1 MQANEQKTT
10 RDYNSSYPKRR
21 FRPRAISYVK
31 RFETFKEGFSEIIKF
46 NPELKNYCGRDP
58 IAVNV
63 IAAMLN
69 SVKDNIPT
77 TDNPNYPNTLSL
89 SIDAKEIGFK
99 TDINIAI
106 GWRTEYFFREGKTYY
121 NFRISFFTIPTYKKS
136 IIEEM
141 VQSGWK
147 KIERG
152 NGYHSH
158 FWDKTSDK
166 PNMKKNRRFHSDS
179 QKISTI
185 PKNRQESVDLLP
197 ESDEDIENIPESHIH
212 AETTTPTP
220 DPDNKVEIVP
230 TDKVEDIE
238 NIPESHI
245 HEETTTPT
253 SEPDNKVEIVPTD
266 EVEDI
271 GNVPFPSKKH
281 LLQHLKLREEEE
293 NSIRNAVAADNAQT
307 FKDPK
312 DSVVKSPVNGT
323 YIVTHNNKTNV
334 INMNDP
340 ENENNL
346 GIIIDRENKTATYP
360 DGTVFNLN
368 F

>member
-10 RDYNSSYPKRR
+10 RGYNNSYPKRR

-58 IAVNV
+58 IAINV

-89 SIDAKEIGFK
+89 SIDAKEVGFK

-147 KIERG
+147 KIERRDG
-152 NGYHSH
+152 HHNH
-158 FWDKTSDK
+158 FEDKTSDK
-166 PNMKKNRRFHSDS
+166 SNMKKNRRYRSDS

-185 PKNRQESVDLLP
+185 PKDRQESVDLLP
-197 ESDEDIENIPESHIH
+197 DSDEDIGSVPYPSHAH
-212 AETTTPTP
+212 TETTTPTP
-220 DPDNKVEIVP
+220 
-230 TDKVEDIE
+230 
-238 NIPESHI
+238 
-245 HEETTTPT
+245 
-253 SEPDNKVEIVPTD
+253 EPDNKVEIVPTD

-271 GNVPFPSKKH
+271 GNAPYPSHAETTTPESVDEVEAEDNSAKH
-281 LLQHLKLREEEE
+281 VV
-293 NSIRNAVAADNAQT
+293 SADIAQT

-360 DGTVFNLN
+360 DGTVFNLD

>member
-166 PNMKKNRRFHSDS
+166 ANMKKNRRFHSDS

-185 PKNRQESVDLLP
+185 PKDRQEAVDLLP
-197 ESDEDIENIPESHIH
+197 DSD
-212 AETTTPTP
+212 
-220 DPDNKVEIVP
+220 
-230 TDKVEDIE
+230 EDIE

-253 SEPDNKVEIVPTD
+253 SEPDNKVEIAPTD

-293 NSIRNAVAADNAQT
+293 NSIRNTVAADIEQT

>member
-1 MQANEQKTT
+1 MQTNNEKTT
-10 RDYNSSYPKRR
+10 RGYNSSYPKRR

-31 RFETFKEGFSEIIKF
+31 KFETFKEGFSEIIKF

-89 SIDAKEIGFK
+89 SIAAKEVGFK

-141 VQSGWK
+141 VQTGWK

-152 NGYHSH
+152 DDHHSH
-158 FWDKTSDK
+158 FGDKASDK
-166 PNMKKNRRFHSDS
+166 PNMKKNRRYRSDS

-185 PKNRQESVDLLP
+185 PKDRQESVDLLP
-197 ESDEDIENIPESHIH
+197 DSDDDIGNVHVSHIH
-212 AETTTPTP
+212 AETTKL
-220 DPDNKVEIVP
+220 DPVDE
-230 TDKVEDIE
+230 
-238 NIPESHI
+238 
-245 HEETTTPT
+245 
-253 SEPDNKVEIVPTD
+253 VEIVPTD

-271 GNVPFPSKKH
+271 GNVPASHIHAETTKLDSVDEVEVEDDSAKH
-281 LLQHLKLREEEE
+281 VV
-293 NSIRNAVAADNAQT
+293 SADVAQT
-307 FKDPK
+307 FKEPK

-346 GIIIDRENKTATYP
+346 GITIDRENKTATYP
-360 DGTVFNLN
+360 DGTVFNLD

>member
-63 IAAMLN
+63 ITAMLN

-212 AETTTPTP
+212 EETTTPTP
-220 DPDNKVEIVP
+220 
-230 TDKVEDIE
+230 
-238 NIPESHI
+238 
-245 HEETTTPT
+245 
-253 SEPDNKVEIVPTD
+253 EPDNKVEIVPTD

>member
-185 PKNRQESVDLLP
+185 PKDRQESVDLLP
-197 ESDEDIENIPESHIH
+197 DSDDDIGNITESRIH

-220 DPDNKVEIVP
+220 
-230 TDKVEDIE
+230 
-238 NIPESHI
+238 
-245 HEETTTPT
+245 
-253 SEPDNKVEIVPTD
+253 EPDNKVEIVPTD

-271 GNVPFPSKKH
+271 GNAPFPSHVETDVPEHDNKIEVEDNSAKKVI
-281 LLQHLKLREEEE
+281 
-293 NSIRNAVAADNAQT
+293 SSDIAQT

-312 DSVVKSPVNGT
+312 DSIVKSPVNGT

>member
-1 MQANEQKTT
+1 MQANNEKTT
-10 RDYNSSYPKRR
+10 RGYNSSYPRR

-31 RFETFKEGFSEIIKF
+31 KFETFKEGFSEIIKF

-89 SIDAKEIGFK
+89 SIAAKEVGFK

-152 NGYHSH
+152 DDHHSH
-158 FWDKTSDK
+158 FGDKATDK
-166 PNMKKNRRFHSDS
+166 PNMKKNRRYRSDS

-185 PKNRQESVDLLP
+185 PKDRQESVDLLP
-197 ESDEDIENIPESHIH
+197 DSDDDIGNVPASHIH
-212 AETTTPTP
+212 VETTKL
-220 DPDNKVEIVP
+220 DPVDE
-230 TDKVEDIE
+230 
-238 NIPESHI
+238 
-245 HEETTTPT
+245 
-253 SEPDNKVEIVPTD
+253 VEIVPTD

-271 GNVPFPSKKH
+271 GNVHASHIHAETTKLNPVDEVEVEDDSAKH
-281 LLQHLKLREEEE
+281 VV
-293 NSIRNAVAADNAQT
+293 SADVAQT
-307 FKDPK
+307 FKEPK

-334 INMNDP
+334 INLNDP

-360 DGTVFNLN
+360 DGTVFNLD

>member
-89 SIDAKEIGFK
+89 SVDAKEIGFK

-106 GWRTEYFFREGKTYY
+106 GWRTEYFFKEGKTYY

-220 DPDNKVEIVP
+220 
-230 TDKVEDIE
+230 
-238 NIPESHI
+238 
-245 HEETTTPT
+245 
-253 SEPDNKVEIVPTD
+253 EPDNKVEIVPTD

-271 GNVPFPSKKH
+271 ENATFPSH
-281 LLQHLKLREEEE
+281 VETDDPEHDNNIEVED
-293 NSIRNAVAADNAQT
+293 NSSKQEASDIAQT
-307 FKDPK
+307 LDPK
-312 DSVVKSPVNGT
+312 DSIVKSPVNGT

>member
-147 KIERG
+147 KIEKG

-197 ESDEDIENIPESHIH
+197 DSDDDNRNIPESHIH
-212 AETTTPTP
+212 A
-220 DPDNKVEIVP
+220 
-230 TDKVEDIE
+230 
-238 NIPESHI
+238 
-245 HEETTTPT
+245 ETTTPT

-271 GNVPFPSKKH
+271 GNSTSQSHVETDAPEPDNKVKVEDNNSKH
-281 LLQHLKLREEEE
+281 V
-293 NSIRNAVAADNAQT
+293 VAADIAQT

-312 DSVVKSPVNGT
+312 DSIVKSPVNGT

>member
-89 SIDAKEIGFK
+89 SVDAKEIGFK

-106 GWRTEYFFREGKTYY
+106 GWRTEYFFKEGKTYY

-185 PKNRQESVDLLP
+185 PKNRQESIDLLP

-220 DPDNKVEIVP
+220 
-230 TDKVEDIE
+230 
-238 NIPESHI
+238 
-245 HEETTTPT
+245 
-253 SEPDNKVEIVPTD
+253 EPDNKVEIVPTD

-271 GNVPFPSKKH
+271 GNAPFPSHVETAVPEHDNKVEVEDNSSKH
-281 LLQHLKLREEEE
+281 V
-293 NSIRNAVAADNAQT
+293 VAADIAQT

>member
-10 RDYNSSYPKRR
+10 RDHNSSYPKRR

-166 PNMKKNRRFHSDS
+166 PNLQKNRRFHSDS

-185 PKNRQESVDLLP
+185 PKDRQESVDLLP
-197 ESDEDIENIPESHIH
+197 DSDDDVVNIPESHIH

-220 DPDNKVEIVP
+220 DPDNKVEIA
-230 TDKVEDIE
+230 
-238 NIPESHI
+238 
-245 HEETTTPT
+245 
-253 SEPDNKVEIVPTD
+253 PTD

-271 GNVPFPSKKH
+271 GNVPFPSKKI
-281 LLQHLKLREEEE
+281 LLQHLKLR
-293 NSIRNAVAADNAQT
+293 
-307 FKDPK
+307 
-312 DSVVKSPVNGT
+312 
-323 YIVTHNNKTNV
+323 
-334 INMNDP
+334 
-340 ENENNL
+340 
-346 GIIIDRENKTATYP
+346 
-360 DGTVFNLN
+360 
-368 F
+368 

>member
-1 MQANEQKTT
+1 MQTNEQKTT
-10 RDYNSSYPKRR
+10 RDFNSSYPKRR

-179 QKISTI
+179 QKISTL
-185 PKNRQESVDLLP
+185 PKDRQEAVDLLP
-197 ESDEDIENIPESHIH
+197 DSDE
-212 AETTTPTP
+212 
-220 DPDNKVEIVP
+220 EIG
-230 TDKVEDIE
+230 
-238 NIPESHI
+238 NAPESHI

-253 SEPDNKVEIVPTD
+253 SEPDNKVEIAPTD
-266 EVEDI
+266 KVEDI
-271 GNVPFPSKKH
+271 GNVPFPSKKI

-293 NSIRNAVAADNAQT
+293 NSIRNTVAADIKQT
-307 FKDPK
+307 LDTK
-312 DSVVKSPVNGT
+312 DSIVKSPVNGT

>member
-1 MQANEQKTT
+1 MQANNEKTT
-10 RDYNSSYPKRR
+10 RGYNSSYPKRR

-31 RFETFKEGFSEIIKF
+31 KFETFKEGFSEIIKF

-89 SIDAKEIGFK
+89 SIAAKEVGFK

-152 NGYHSH
+152 EDHHSH
-158 FWDKTSDK
+158 FGDKTSDK
-166 PNMKKNRRFHSDS
+166 PNMKKNRRYRSDS

-185 PKNRQESVDLLP
+185 PKDRQESVDLLP
-197 ESDEDIENIPESHIH
+197 DSDDDIGNVPASHIHVETTKLEPVDEVEDIGSVPASHIH
-212 AETTTPTP
+212 AETTKL
-220 DPDNKVEIVP
+220 DSVDEV
-230 TDKVEDIE
+230 KVEDD
-238 NIPESHI
+238 SA
-245 HEETTTPT
+245 
-253 SEPDNKVEIVPTD
+253 
-266 EVEDI
+266 
-271 GNVPFPSKKH
+271 KH
-281 LLQHLKLREEEE
+281 VV
-293 NSIRNAVAADNAQT
+293 SADVAQT
-307 FKDPK
+307 FKEPK

-334 INMNDP
+334 INLNDP

-346 GIIIDRENKTATYP
+346 GITIDRENKTATYP

>member
-1 MQANEQKTT
+1 MQTNEQKTT

-136 IIEEM
+136 IIE
-141 VQSGWK
+141 
-147 KIERG
+147 
-152 NGYHSH
+152 
-158 FWDKTSDK
+158 
-166 PNMKKNRRFHSDS
+166 
-179 QKISTI
+179 
-185 PKNRQESVDLLP
+185 
-197 ESDEDIENIPESHIH
+197 
-212 AETTTPTP
+212 
-220 DPDNKVEIVP
+220 
-230 TDKVEDIE
+230 
-238 NIPESHI
+238 
-245 HEETTTPT
+245 
-253 SEPDNKVEIVPTD
+253 
-266 EVEDI
+266 
-271 GNVPFPSKKH
+271 
-281 LLQHLKLREEEE
+281 
-293 NSIRNAVAADNAQT
+293 
-307 FKDPK
+307 
-312 DSVVKSPVNGT
+312 
-323 YIVTHNNKTNV
+323 
-334 INMNDP
+334 
-340 ENENNL
+340 
-346 GIIIDRENKTATYP
+346 
-360 DGTVFNLN
+360 
-368 F
+368 

>member
-1 MQANEQKTT
+1 MQANNEKTT
-10 RDYNSSYPKRR
+10 RGYNNSYPKRR
-21 FRPRAISYVK
+21 FRPRTISYVK
-31 RFETFKEGFSEIIKF
+31 KFETFKEGFSEIIKF

-58 IAVNV
+58 IAINV

-89 SIDAKEIGFK
+89 SIDAKEVGFK

-147 KIERG
+147 KIERRDG
-152 NGYHSH
+152 HHNH
-158 FWDKTSDK
+158 FGDKTSDK
-166 PNMKKNRRFHSDS
+166 PDMRKNRRFRSDS

-185 PKNRQESVDLLP
+185 PKDRQESVDLLP
-197 ESDEDIENIPESHIH
+197 DSDDDIGNVPYPSHAH
-212 AETTTPTP
+212 AETTTPA
-220 DPDNKVEIVP
+220 
-230 TDKVEDIE
+230 
-238 NIPESHI
+238 PE
-245 HEETTTPT
+245 PV
-253 SEPDNKVEIVPTD
+253 DKVEIVPTD

-271 GNVPFPSKKH
+271 GNAPFPSHAETTTPEPVDDVEVEDNSAKH
-281 LLQHLKLREEEE
+281 V
-293 NSIRNAVAADNAQT
+293 VAADIAQT

-360 DGTVFNLN
+360 DGTVFNLD

>member
-1 MQANEQKTT
+1 MQTNEQKTT

-185 PKNRQESVDLLP
+185 PKDRQESVDLLP
-197 ESDEDIENIPESHIH
+197 DSDDDIGNIPESHIH
-212 AETTTPTP
+212 VDNTTPTP
-220 DPDNKVEIVP
+220 
-230 TDKVEDIE
+230 
-238 NIPESHI
+238 
-245 HEETTTPT
+245 
-253 SEPDNKVEIVPTD
+253 EPDNKIEIESTD
-266 EVEDI
+266 EVENI
-271 GNVPFPSKKH
+271 ENAPFPSHVEADDPDYDNKIEVKD
-281 LLQHLKLREEEE
+281 
-293 NSIRNAVAADNAQT
+293 NSAKQVIESDIAQT

-312 DSVVKSPVNGT
+312 DSIVKSPVNGT

>member
-185 PKNRQESVDLLP
+185 PKDRQEAVDLLP
-197 ESDEDIENIPESHIH
+197 DSD
-212 AETTTPTP
+212 
-220 DPDNKVEIVP
+220 
-230 TDKVEDIE
+230 EDIE

-253 SEPDNKVEIVPTD
+253 SEPDNKVEIAPTD

-293 NSIRNAVAADNAQT
+293 NSIRNTVAADIEQT

>member
-1 MQANEQKTT
+1 MQANNEKTT
-10 RDYNSSYPKRR
+10 RGYNSSYPKRR
-21 FRPRAISYVK
+21 FRPRTISYVK
-31 RFETFKEGFSEIIKF
+31 KFETFKEGFSEIIKF

-89 SIDAKEIGFK
+89 SIDAKEVGFK

-147 KIERG
+147 KIESGEGR
-152 NGYHSH
+152 HSH

-166 PNMKKNRRFHSDS
+166 PNMRKNRRFRSDS
-179 QKISTI
+179 QKISTV
-185 PKNRQESVDLLP
+185 PKERQESVDLLP
-197 ESDEDIENIPESHIH
+197 DSDDEIGSVPVDTHIINIHNMEEDIGAIPASNN
-212 AETTTPTP
+212 P
-220 DPDNKVEIVP
+220 VEIVP
-230 TDKVEDIE
+230 EDTYEVVEDKTP
-238 NIPESHI
+238 N
-245 HEETTTPT
+245 EE
-253 SEPDNKVEIVPTD
+253 EV
-266 EVEDI
+266 VEDT
-271 GNVPFPSKKH
+271 NKTVKEVPSDVKAQAQAF
-281 LLQHLKLREEEE
+281 
-293 NSIRNAVAADNAQT
+293 DN
-307 FKDPK
+307 PK

-346 GIIIDRENKTATYP
+346 GIIIDREKRTATYP

>member
-1 MQANEQKTT
+1 MQANNEKTT
-10 RDYNSSYPKRR
+10 RGYNSSYPKRR

-31 RFETFKEGFSEIIKF
+31 KFETFKEGFSEIIKF

-89 SIDAKEIGFK
+89 SIAAKEVGFK

-152 NGYHSH
+152 DDHHSH
-158 FWDKTSDK
+158 FGDKATDK
-166 PNMKKNRRFHSDS
+166 PNMKKNRRYRSDS

-185 PKNRQESVDLLP
+185 PKDRQESVDLLP
-197 ESDEDIENIPESHIH
+197 DSDDDIGNVPASHIHVETTKLEPVDEVEDIGSVPASHIH
-212 AETTTPTP
+212 AETTKL
-220 DPDNKVEIVP
+220 DSVDEV
-230 TDKVEDIE
+230 KVEDD
-238 NIPESHI
+238 SA
-245 HEETTTPT
+245 
-253 SEPDNKVEIVPTD
+253 
-266 EVEDI
+266 
-271 GNVPFPSKKH
+271 KH
-281 LLQHLKLREEEE
+281 VV
-293 NSIRNAVAADNAQT
+293 SADVAQT
-307 FKDPK
+307 FKEPK

-334 INMNDP
+334 INLNDP

-346 GIIIDRENKTATYP
+346 GITIDRENKTATYP

>member
-166 PNMKKNRRFHSDS
+166 PNIKKNRRFHSDS

-185 PKNRQESVDLLP
+185 PKDRQESVDLLP
-197 ESDEDIENIPESHIH
+197 DSDDDIRNISESHIH
-212 AETTTPTP
+212 AETITPTP
-220 DPDNKVEIVP
+220 
-230 TDKVEDIE
+230 
-238 NIPESHI
+238 
-245 HEETTTPT
+245 
-253 SEPDNKVEIVPTD
+253 EPDNKVEIVPND

-271 GNVPFPSKKH
+271 GNAPFPNHAETDALEYDNKV
-281 LLQHLKLREEEE
+281 EVED
-293 NSIRNAVAADNAQT
+293 NSADQVVASDIAQT
-307 FKDPK
+307 LDPK
-312 DSVVKSPVNGT
+312 DSIVKSPVNGT

>member
-1 MQANEQKTT
+1 MQANNEKTT
-10 RDYNSSYPKRR
+10 RGYNSSYPKRR

-31 RFETFKEGFSEIIKF
+31 KFETFKEGFSEIIKF

-89 SIDAKEIGFK
+89 SIAAKEVGFK

-152 NGYHSH
+152 DDHHSH
-158 FWDKTSDK
+158 FGDKASDK
-166 PNMKKNRRFHSDS
+166 PNMKKNRRYRSDS

-185 PKNRQESVDLLP
+185 PKDRQESVDLLP
-197 ESDEDIENIPESHIH
+197 DSDDDIGNVPASHIH
-212 AETTTPTP
+212 AETTKL
-220 DPDNKVEIVP
+220 DPVDE
-230 TDKVEDIE
+230 
-238 NIPESHI
+238 
-245 HEETTTPT
+245 
-253 SEPDNKVEIVPTD
+253 VEIVPTD

-271 GNVPFPSKKH
+271 GNVPASHIHAETTKLDSVDEVKVEDDSTKH
-281 LLQHLKLREEEE
+281 VV
-293 NSIRNAVAADNAQT
+293 SDDVAQT
-307 FKDPK
+307 FKEPK

-360 DGTVFNLN
+360 DGTVFNLD

>member
-166 PNMKKNRRFHSDS
+166 LNMKKNRRFHSDS

-230 TDKVEDIE
+230 TD
-238 NIPESHI
+238 
-245 HEETTTPT
+245 
-253 SEPDNKVEIVPTD
+253 

-271 GNVPFPSKKH
+271 GNAPFPSHVETAAPEHDNKIEAEDNSSKH
-281 LLQHLKLREEEE
+281 V
-293 NSIRNAVAADNAQT
+293 VAADIAQT

-312 DSVVKSPVNGT
+312 DSIVKSPVNGT

>member
-212 AETTTPTP
+212 
-220 DPDNKVEIVP
+220 
-230 TDKVEDIE
+230 
-238 NIPESHI
+238 
-245 HEETTTPT
+245 EETTTPT
-253 SEPDNKVEIVPTD
+253 SEPDNKVEIAPTD

-293 NSIRNAVAADNAQT
+293 NSIRNAVAADIEQT

>member
-1 MQANEQKTT
+1 MQANNEQRTT
-10 RDYNSSYPKRR
+10 RGYRNSYSNRR

-31 RFETFKEGFSEIIKF
+31 RFETFEEGFSEVIKY

-58 IAVNV
+58 IVV
-63 IAAMLN
+63 DVVAAMLN

-77 TDNPNYPNTLSL
+77 TDNSNYPNTLSL
-89 SIDAKEIGFK
+89 SIDAKEVGFK

-106 GWRTEYFFREGKTYY
+106 GWRTGYFFKEGKTYY
-121 NFRISFFTIPTYKKS
+121 NFRISFFSIPSYKKS

-147 KIERG
+147 KIEG
-152 NGYHSH
+152 NEYRSH

-166 PNMKKNRRFHSDS
+166 PNMKEKRRSQSDS
-179 QKISTI
+179 QKISTV
-185 PKNRQESVDLLP
+185 PKERQESVDLLP
-197 ESDEDIENIPESHIH
+197 DSDDETGSIPVNNHINKIHNMEENIGIIPVINN
-212 AETTTPTP
+212 P
-220 DPDNKVEIVP
+220 VEIVP
-230 TDKVEDIE
+230 EDTYEVIEDETQNDEEVVED
-238 NIPESHI
+238 
-245 HEETTTPT
+245 T
-253 SEPDNKVEIVPTD
+253 NKVVKEAPS
-266 EVEDI
+266 DI
-271 GNVPFPSKKH
+271 KA
-281 LLQHLKLREEEE
+281 Q
-293 NSIRNAVAADNAQT
+293 AQT
-307 FKDPK
+307 FDNSK

-340 ENENNL
+340 ESDNNL
-346 GIIIDRENKTATYP
+346 GIIIDKENKTATYP

>member
-212 AETTTPTP
+212 EETTTPTP
-220 DPDNKVEIVP
+220 
-230 TDKVEDIE
+230 
-238 NIPESHI
+238 
-245 HEETTTPT
+245 
-253 SEPDNKVEIVPTD
+253 EPDNKVEIVPTD

-307 FKDPK
+307 LDPN

>member
-212 AETTTPTP
+212 AETTTPT
-220 DPDNKVEIVP
+220 
-230 TDKVEDIE
+230 
-238 NIPESHI
+238 
-245 HEETTTPT
+245 

-271 GNVPFPSKKH
+271 ENVPFPSKKH

>member
-1 MQANEQKTT
+1 MQANNEKTT
-10 RDYNSSYPKRR
+10 RGYNSSYPKRR

-31 RFETFKEGFSEIIKF
+31 KFETFKEGFSEIIKF

-89 SIDAKEIGFK
+89 SIAAKEVGFK

-152 NGYHSH
+152 DDHHSH
-158 FWDKTSDK
+158 FGDKATDK
-166 PNMKKNRRFHSDS
+166 PNMKKNRRYRSDS

-185 PKNRQESVDLLP
+185 PKDRQESVDLLP
-197 ESDEDIENIPESHIH
+197 DSDDDIGNVPASHIHVETTKLEPVDEVEDIGSVPASHIH
-212 AETTTPTP
+212 AETTKL
-220 DPDNKVEIVP
+220 DSVDEV
-230 TDKVEDIE
+230 KVEDD
-238 NIPESHI
+238 SA
-245 HEETTTPT
+245 
-253 SEPDNKVEIVPTD
+253 
-266 EVEDI
+266 
-271 GNVPFPSKKH
+271 KH
-281 LLQHLKLREEEE
+281 VV
-293 NSIRNAVAADNAQT
+293 SADVAQT
-307 FKDPK
+307 FKEPK

-334 INMNDP
+334 INLNDP

-360 DGTVFNLN
+360 DGTVFNLD

>member
-1 MQANEQKTT
+1 MQANDQKTT
-10 RDYNSSYPKRR
+10 RDYNGSYPKRR

-121 NFRISFFTIPTYKKS
+121 NFRISFFIIPTYKKS

-166 PNMKKNRRFHSDS
+166 PHIKKNRKFHSDS

-220 DPDNKVEIVP
+220 
-230 TDKVEDIE
+230 
-238 NIPESHI
+238 
-245 HEETTTPT
+245 
-253 SEPDNKVEIVPTD
+253 EPDNKVEIVPTD

-271 GNVPFPSKKH
+271 
-281 LLQHLKLREEEE
+281 E
-293 NSIRNAVAADNAQT
+293 NSTSQSHVETDDAPEHDNKVETEDNSSKHVVAADIAQT

-340 ENENNL
+340 ANENNL

>member
-1 MQANEQKTT
+1 MQANNEKTT
-10 RDYNSSYPKRR
+10 RGYNSSYPRR

-31 RFETFKEGFSEIIKF
+31 KFETFKEGFSEIIKF

-89 SIDAKEIGFK
+89 SIAAKEVGFK

-152 NGYHSH
+152 DDHHSH
-158 FWDKTSDK
+158 FGDKATDK
-166 PNMKKNRRFHSDS
+166 PNMKKNRRYRSDS

-185 PKNRQESVDLLP
+185 PKDRQESVDLLP
-197 ESDEDIENIPESHIH
+197 DSDDDIGNVPASHIHVETTKLEPVDEVEDIGSVPASHIH
-212 AETTTPTP
+212 AETTKL
-220 DPDNKVEIVP
+220 DSVDEV
-230 TDKVEDIE
+230 KVEDD
-238 NIPESHI
+238 SA
-245 HEETTTPT
+245 
-253 SEPDNKVEIVPTD
+253 
-266 EVEDI
+266 
-271 GNVPFPSKKH
+271 KH
-281 LLQHLKLREEEE
+281 VV
-293 NSIRNAVAADNAQT
+293 SADVAQT
-307 FKDPK
+307 FKEPK

-334 INMNDP
+334 INLNDP

-346 GIIIDRENKTATYP
+346 GITIDRENKTATYP

>member
-185 PKNRQESVDLLP
+185 PKDRQESVDLLP
-197 ESDEDIENIPESHIH
+197 DSDDDIGNIPESRIH

-220 DPDNKVEIVP
+220 
-230 TDKVEDIE
+230 
-238 NIPESHI
+238 
-245 HEETTTPT
+245 
-253 SEPDNKVEIVPTD
+253 EPDNKVEIVPTD

-271 GNVPFPSKKH
+271 GNAPFPSHVETAAPEHDNKIEVEDNSAKKVI
-281 LLQHLKLREEEE
+281 
-293 NSIRNAVAADNAQT
+293 SSDIAQI

-312 DSVVKSPVNGT
+312 DSIVKSPVNGT

-340 ENENNL
+340 DNENNL

>member
-212 AETTTPTP
+212 AETTTPT
-220 DPDNKVEIVP
+220 
-230 TDKVEDIE
+230 
-238 NIPESHI
+238 
-245 HEETTTPT
+245 

-307 FKDPK
+307 LDPK
-312 DSVVKSPVNGT
+312 DSIVKSPVNGT

-334 INMNDP
+334 ININDP

>member
-185 PKNRQESVDLLP
+185 PKDRQESVDLLP
-197 ESDEDIENIPESHIH
+197 DSDEDIENSSFQSHAH
-212 AETTTPTP
+212 TETTT
-220 DPDNKVEIVP
+220 
-230 TDKVEDIE
+230 
-238 NIPESHI
+238 
-245 HEETTTPT
+245 T

-271 GNVPFPSKKH
+271 GNASSPSHVETATPEHDNKI
-281 LLQHLKLREEEE
+281 EVED
-293 NSIRNAVAADNAQT
+293 NSAKQVIPSDIAQT

-312 DSVVKSPVNGT
+312 DSIVKSPVNGT

>member
-89 SIDAKEIGFK
+89 SVDAKEIGFK

-106 GWRTEYFFREGKTYY
+106 GWRTEYFFKEGKTYY

-212 AETTTPTP
+212 AETTTPT
-220 DPDNKVEIVP
+220 
-230 TDKVEDIE
+230 
-238 NIPESHI
+238 
-245 HEETTTPT
+245 

-271 GNVPFPSKKH
+271 GNSTSQSHVETDAPEPDNKVKVEDNNSKH
-281 LLQHLKLREEEE
+281 V
-293 NSIRNAVAADNAQT
+293 VAADIAQT

-312 DSVVKSPVNGT
+312 DSIVKSPVNGT

>member
-1 MQANEQKTT
+1 MQANNEKTT
-10 RDYNSSYPKRR
+10 RGYNSSYPKRR

-31 RFETFKEGFSEIIKF
+31 KFETFKEGFSEIIKF

-89 SIDAKEIGFK
+89 SIAAKEVGFK

-152 NGYHSH
+152 EDHHSH
-158 FWDKTSDK
+158 FGDKTSDK
-166 PNMKKNRRFHSDS
+166 PNMKKNRRYRSDS

-185 PKNRQESVDLLP
+185 PKDRQESVDLLP
-197 ESDEDIENIPESHIH
+197 DSDDDIGNVPASHIH
-212 AETTTPTP
+212 VETTKLEPV
-220 DPDNKVEIVP
+220 DEVEIV
-230 TDKVEDIE
+230 
-238 NIPESHI
+238 H
-245 HEETTTPT
+245 
-253 SEPDNKVEIVPTD
+253 TD

-271 GNVPFPSKKH
+271 GSVPYPNHAETTTPEPVDEVKVEDDSDKH
-281 LLQHLKLREEEE
+281 VV
-293 NSIRNAVAADNAQT
+293 SADVAQT
-307 FKDPK
+307 FKEPK

-334 INMNDP
+334 INLNDP

-346 GIIIDRENKTATYP
+346 GITIDRENKTATYP
-360 DGTVFNLN
+360 DGTVFNLD

>member
-58 IAVNV
+58 IAINV
-63 IAAMLN
+63 IGAMLN

-147 KIERG
+147 KIERR

-185 PKNRQESVDLLP
+185 PKDRQESVDLLP
-197 ESDEDIENIPESHIH
+197 DSDDDIGNIPESHIH

-220 DPDNKVEIVP
+220 
-230 TDKVEDIE
+230 
-238 NIPESHI
+238 
-245 HEETTTPT
+245 
-253 SEPDNKVEIVPTD
+253 EPDNKVEIVPTD

-271 GNVPFPSKKH
+271 GNAPFPSHVETDAPEHDNKIEVEDNSNKKVI
-281 LLQHLKLREEEE
+281 
-293 NSIRNAVAADNAQT
+293 SSDIAQT
-307 FKDPK
+307 FKEPK
-312 DSVVKSPVNGT
+312 DSIVKSPVNGT

>member
-147 KIERG
+147 KIEKG

-158 FWDKTSDK
+158 FWDKISDK

-197 ESDEDIENIPESHIH
+197 KSDEDIENIPESHIH

-220 DPDNKVEIVP
+220 
-230 TDKVEDIE
+230 
-238 NIPESHI
+238 
-245 HEETTTPT
+245 
-253 SEPDNKVEIVPTD
+253 EPDNKVEIVPTV

-271 GNVPFPSKKH
+271 GNAPFPSHVETDVPEHDNKIEVEDNSAKKVI
-281 LLQHLKLREEEE
+281 
-293 NSIRNAVAADNAQT
+293 SSDIAQT

-312 DSVVKSPVNGT
+312 DSIVKSPVNGT

>member
-10 RDYNSSYPKRR
+10 RDFNSSYPKRR
-21 FRPRAISYVK
+21 FRPRAISYIK

-89 SIDAKEIGFK
+89 SIAAKEVGFK

-106 GWRTEYFFREGKTYY
+106 GWKTEYFFREGKTYY

-152 NGYHSH
+152 DDHHNH
-158 FWDKTSDK
+158 FGDKATDK
-166 PNMKKNRRFHSDS
+166 PNMKKNRRYRSDS

-185 PKNRQESVDLLP
+185 PKDRQESVDLLP
-197 ESDEDIENIPESHIH
+197 DSDDDIGNVPASHIH
-212 AETTTPTP
+212 AETT
-220 DPDNKVEIVP
+220 KL
-230 TDKVEDIE
+230 
-238 NIPESHI
+238 
-245 HEETTTPT
+245 
-253 SEPDNKVEIVPTD
+253 EPVDEVEIVPTD

-271 GNVPFPSKKH
+271 GNVPASHIHAETTKLEPVDEVKVEDDSAKH
-281 LLQHLKLREEEE
+281 VV
-293 NSIRNAVAADNAQT
+293 SSDVAQT
-307 FKDPK
+307 FKEPK

-346 GIIIDRENKTATYP
+346 GITIDRENKTATYP
-360 DGTVFNLN
+360 DGTVFNLD

>member
-220 DPDNKVEIVP
+220 
-230 TDKVEDIE
+230 
-238 NIPESHI
+238 
-245 HEETTTPT
+245 
-253 SEPDNKVEIVPTD
+253 EPDDKVEIVPTD

-293 NSIRNAVAADNAQT
+293 NSIRNAVAADIEQT

>member
-158 FWDKTSDK
+158 FWDKISDK

-185 PKNRQESVDLLP
+185 PKDRQESVDLLP
-197 ESDEDIENIPESHIH
+197 DSDDDVVNIPESHIH
-212 AETTTPTP
+212 AETTTP
-220 DPDNKVEIVP
+220 
-230 TDKVEDIE
+230 
-238 NIPESHI
+238 
-245 HEETTTPT
+245 
-253 SEPDNKVEIVPTD
+253 EPDNKVEIIPTD

-271 GNVPFPSKKH
+271 GNTPFPSH
-281 LLQHLKLREEEE
+281 VEADSLEYDNNDEVED
-293 NSIRNAVAADNAQT
+293 NSADQVVASDIAQT
-307 FKDPK
+307 LDPK
-312 DSVVKSPVNGT
+312 DSIVKSPVNGT